1 MALSDQG
8 EGMAARKDFL
18 YMLSMREGNDYHLGE
33 ECSVYKEAGG
43 RVRDN
48 ILRGRDDGKCSV
60 RAQRLVLGRAG

>member
-43 RVRDN
+43 ACKGQYSTRE
-48 ILRGRDDGKCSV
+48 G
-60 RAQRLVLGRAG
+60 